1 MRDTTTEI
9 KARDEIEIDLGK
21 LLLVY
26 LENWWLFLLCG
37 VLVAT
42 LSLAVTRFAITPMYR
57 TNVMIYVNNTRAGE
71 KVDVISGSNLSAS
84 QQLVNTYVNIIKSE
98 TVLSKV
104 VETGELVY
112 TTEDVREMMTTSQ
125 VEDTEL
131 FEVHITHEDPEMA
144 AHIANVIANV
154 APGEIETFVE
164 GSSTK
169 IIDFAKVPEERYSP
183 SYRVNTMIG
192 GVIGCALALAYVTLR
207 FLMDVR
213 IKDEDDLN
221 QLFEYPILG
230 QVPAFDKADSG
241 RGGYGKHTYEV
252 HPPKAEQ

>member
-1 MRDTTTEI
+1 
-9 KARDEIEIDLGK
+9 
-21 LLLVY
+21 
-26 LENWWLFLLCG
+26 
-37 VLVAT
+37 
-42 LSLAVTRFAITPMYR
+42 
-57 TNVMIYVNNTRAGE
+57 
-71 KVDVISGSNLSAS
+71 
-84 QQLVNTYVNIIKSE
+84 
-98 TVLSKV
+98 
-104 VETGELVY
+104 
-112 TTEDVREMMTTSQ
+112 
-125 VEDTEL
+125 
-131 FEVHITHEDPEMA
+131 
-144 AHIANVIANV
+144 
-154 APGEIETFVE
+154 
-164 GSSTK
+164 
-169 IIDFAKVPEERYSP
+169 VPEERYSP